1 MSRVTLFPHQ
11 IESLK
16 QTADRNKVAYYLDM

>member
-11 IESLK
+11 IECLE
-16 QTADRNKVAYYLDM
+16 QTADLNKVAYYLDM

>member
-11 IESLK
+11 IESLE
-16 QTADRNKVAYYLDM
+16 QTADRNRAAYYLDM